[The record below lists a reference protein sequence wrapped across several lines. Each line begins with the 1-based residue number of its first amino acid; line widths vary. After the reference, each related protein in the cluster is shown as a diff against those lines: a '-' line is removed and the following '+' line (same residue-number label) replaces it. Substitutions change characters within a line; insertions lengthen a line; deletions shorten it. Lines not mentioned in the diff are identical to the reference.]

1 MTSPSS
7 HIMQMTIFR
16 VSTVSITIFMCK
28 KIIGWK
34 FVFLNFD
41 KKHVLSTF
49 CLHIY
54 IVICHKNASFFLLVA
69 SLVSTQQHKTEMQEY
84 IKWLVDAFFI
94 VFISATKYKIQKK
107 VGPSEKYINGTYGK
121 IRGIKGTNFSL
132 AMCNFLKIPV

>member
-1 MTSPSS
+1 MVNFLRILNYLCDRKKMTSLSS
-7 HIMQMTIFR
+7 HKMQMTIFR

-94 VFISATKYKIQKK
+94 VFISATKYTIQRKSWSFWEIHK
-107 VGPSEKYINGTYGK
+107 WY
-121 IRGIKGTNFSL
+121 L
-132 AMCNFLKIPV
+132 W